1 MARRRK
7 LSSQPVHVPVERKLI
22 VHRVKSRD
30 ICMEALI
37 KRTGSHA
44 GPHKNKGMQG
54 DGKQGRRHPKHKGQ
68 GDW

>member
-7 LSSQPVHVPVERKLI
+7 SKTQLVHTPVERKLI
-22 VHRVKSRD
+22 VRRVKSRD

-37 KRTGSHA
+37 KRTGSHSGRA
-44 GPHKNKGMQG
+44 RIKAKRG
-54 DGKQGRRHPKHKGQ
+54 DGAQGRRHLKHKGQ